1 MDSGLLR
8 LLRWCYAYRNA
19 EIARQDWDLSR
30 LLRCYAFLGRDIHT
44 REQSDQCVDRGSYIR
59 GALPRDRNR
68 RNERNIPVVDWVFTV
83 TATVTSSNDRN
94 GQIVATGML
103 TALLV
108 PDIPRNLVTPG
119 RPAPGRRAS
128 TVGQQLLHGVS
139 PRIAA
144 TALAVLET

>member
-1 MDSGLLR
+1 MDSGPLR

-19 EIARQDWDLSR
+19 EIARQDWVLGR

-44 REQSDQCVDRGSYIR
+44 RGQADQCVDRGSYIK

-68 RNERNIPVVDWVFTV
+68 RNKRNIPVVDWVFTV
-83 TATVTSSNDRN
+83 TGTVTSAGDRN
-94 GQIVATGML
+94 GQILATGTL

-108 PDIPRNLVTPG
+108 PAIPRNLVTPG
-119 RPAPGRRAS
+119 RPAPGKRAS
-128 TVGQQLLHGVS
+128 TVGQQLPHGVS